1 MSYFLRVTVSKF
13 LTQSSFHVSNFFY
26 MEANECLKTH
36 ILYLYSVIGIY
47 QFHVSESTLLGLDA
61 GEHNPSTE
69 LVHVVLLQVLK
80 LCRVAVD
87 TSSFSSTLLRLVAPI
102 HLDTSSY
109 SLHICHDGYLQ
120 CHFGVGSIHVDFL
133 EPNIGEHRTGRLQ
146 RKKDPHAK
154 RPVHSRIELL
164 L

>member
-1 MSYFLRVTVSKF
+1 ME
-13 LTQSSFHVSNFFY
+13 SNK
-26 MEANECLKTH
+26 CLKTH

-87 TSSFSSTLLRLVAPI
+87 TSSLSSSLLRLVVSI
-102 HLDTSSY
+102 HLEVILAHRIASIYAMMVTSNVILESEVSTLT
-109 SLHICHDGYLQ
+109 SLNPILVSIGPAASRGRKTLMQ
-120 CHFGVGSIHVDFL
+120 RGQFTPGSSFSFRVVQQMLNLGQD
-133 EPNIGEHRTGRLQ
+133 
-146 RKKDPHAK
+146 
-154 RPVHSRIELL
+154 
-164 L
+164 

>member
-1 MSYFLRVTVSKF
+1 ME
-13 LTQSSFHVSNFFY
+13 SNK
-26 MEANECLKTH
+26 CLKTH

-87 TSSFSSTLLRLVAPI
+87 TSSFNSSLLRLVPSVHLEVISGHASIFVMMVTSNVILESEVSTLTSLNPI
-102 HLDTSSY
+102 LVSTGPAASRGRKTLIQRGQFTPGSSF
-109 SLHICHDGYLQ
+109 SFRVVQQMLNLGQD
-120 CHFGVGSIHVDFL
+120 
-133 EPNIGEHRTGRLQ
+133 
-146 RKKDPHAK
+146 
-154 RPVHSRIELL
+154 
-164 L
+164 